1 MVEGAAGAV
10 ALVPPQA
17 GVGGRVREPRGLE
30 ARLHQDQ
37 GEGEGEVTSRP
48 GSDPITLCC
57 CLCTHRVVLVVVR
70 LEVGREHGVCAV
82 RGCRGRGDRA
92 RGGEG
97 RREVRGL
104 EVHPVLLLLAA
115 AAAAAGHRLK
125 TERKPRVQ
133 EMLRCWAGLGA
144 GHVTSP
150 ANGGA
155 RPVAGGS
162 VHTRHHQLATSP
174 HREAEGI
181 VMIGLLFIHF
191 NLALF
196 QLFNAAASFHVMLAP
211 PSIS

>member
-1 MVEGAAGAV
+1 M
-10 ALVPPQA
+10 Q
-17 GVGGRVREPRGLE
+17 
-30 ARLHQDQ
+30 
-37 GEGEGEVTSRP
+37 
-48 GSDPITLCC
+48 
-57 CLCTHRVVLVVVR
+57 
-70 LEVGREHGVCAV
+70 
-82 RGCRGRGDRA
+82 
-92 RGGEG
+92 
-97 RREVRGL
+97 
-104 EVHPVLLLLAA
+104 LLLLPLYSPRSAGSGPPGGGARTRSLRCARLLRPRRPCPGRRRAAGSTGAGSPSCAA

-196 QLFNAAASFHVMLAP
+196 QLFNAAASFHVILPP

>member
-1 MVEGAAGAV
+1 M
-10 ALVPPQA
+10 
-17 GVGGRVREPRGLE
+17 REPRGLE
-30 ARLHQDQ
+30 ARLHRGQ
-37 GEGEGEVTSRP
+37 GEGEVTSRP
-48 GSDPITLCC
+48 GSDPTTLCC
-57 CLCTHRVVLVVVR
+57 CTHRVVLVVVR

-82 RGCRGRGDRA
+82 RGCRGRRGDRA

-104 EVHPVLLLLAA
+104 EVHPVLLLLLL

-162 VHTRHHQLATSP
+162 VHTRHHQLAT
-174 HREAEGI
+174 HLHTERQRG
-181 VMIGLLFIHF
+181 
-191 NLALF
+191 
-196 QLFNAAASFHVMLAP
+196 
-211 PSIS
+211 

>member
-1 MVEGAAGAV
+1 M
-10 ALVPPQA
+10 
-17 GVGGRVREPRGLE
+17 
-30 ARLHQDQ
+30 
-37 GEGEGEVTSRP
+37 
-48 GSDPITLCC
+48 
-57 CLCTHRVVLVVVR
+57 LVVVR

-104 EVHPVLLLLAA
+104 EVHPVLLLLLLL

-162 VHTRHHQLATSP
+162 VHTRHHQLAT
-174 HREAEGI
+174 HLHTERQRG
-181 VMIGLLFIHF
+181 
-191 NLALF
+191 
-196 QLFNAAASFHVMLAP
+196 
-211 PSIS
+211 

>member
-1 MVEGAAGAV
+1 M
-10 ALVPPQA
+10 
-17 GVGGRVREPRGLE
+17 REPRGLE
-30 ARLHQDQ
+30 ARLHRGHGQ
-37 GEGEGEVTSRP
+37 GEGEVTT
-48 GSDPITLCC
+48 TLCCCCC

-82 RGCRGRGDRA
+82 RGCRGRRGDRA

-104 EVHPVLLLLAA
+104 EVHPVLLLAA

-196 QLFNAAASFHVMLAP
+196 QLFNAAASFHVILPP

>member
-30 ARLHQDQ
+30 ARLHRAQ
-37 GEGEGEVTSRP
+37 GQGEGEVTSRP
-48 GSDPITLCC
+48 GSDPTTLCCC

-104 EVHPVLLLLAA
+104 EVHPVLLLLLLDTAS
-115 AAAAAGHRLK
+115 RLR
-125 TERKPRVQ
+125 ENPGSR
-133 EMLRCWAGLGA
+133 RCCAAGLGW
-144 GHVTSP
+144 GRVT
-150 ANGGA
+150 
-155 RPVAGGS
+155 
-162 VHTRHHQLATSP
+162 
-174 HREAEGI
+174 
-181 VMIGLLFIHF
+181 
-191 NLALF
+191 
-196 QLFNAAASFHVMLAP
+196 
-211 PSIS
+211 